1 MTSTHLY
8 YAEKTDVENI
18 YNLLVEFKNTDLVD
32 IYTDE
37 IDKKKLMY
45 FINTILEKGKI
56 ILVNDLDKDELIGC
70 CIFNKSEYFFSK
82 NQIMQIQ
89 LVYIKKDFRN
99 FKLFKALIDTIK
111 KVSEDLPIVLS
122 ITSGLHID
130 KVFEKL
136 GFKNMGSNWRLL

>member
-1 MTSTHLY
+1 MTSTHLF
-8 YAEKTDVENI
+8 YAEKTDIEKI
-18 YNLLVEFKNTDLVD
+18 YDLLVEFKNTDLVD
-32 IYTDE
+32 TYTDE

-70 CIFNKSEYFFSK
+70 CLFNKSEYFFSK

-111 KVSEDLPIVLS
+111 KVAENLPIVLS

-130 KVFEKL
+130 PVFEKL